1 MKVTEKILRRL
12 IRESISTH
20 TRLREVDEM
29 SGPEGGGGAE
39 SKPLT
44 MKEKIIKFQKLIGL
58 GEAATGNWKD
68 DGTDEYWVKY
78 LSTKNTE
85 LEDNMNWT
93 ETGIDLEKAGTDW
106 GENHGKYSPNIDG
119 IIQFVEDLEVANI
132 AAIAKKL
139 ADEEAARATKTLV
152 NGVKFFTDRLPNLNE
167 KYLVKGSVQIGRI
180 KLDPNPHKTTWA
192 PLKSAKAP
200 LRTTKRLGLMP
211 YFKTTEGFVMQL
223 SIGPDVA
230 TIGKQKADLF
240 VKIRSGTFI
249 DEQKN
254 KTIAKSDYAGQE
266 LRVSQLISDLADKDV
281 VIIDHEGRSSLASEF
296 SITGKGLAFL
306 AIRAY
311 QKAMKAE
318 WRSWSTELSE
328 DKNT

>member
-12 IRESISTH
+12 ISESISTH

-29 SGPEGGGGAE
+29 SSPEGGGGAE

-44 MKEKIIKFQKLIGL
+44 MKEKIVKFQKLIGL
-58 GEAATGNWKD
+58 GDAATGNWED
-68 DGTDEYWVKY
+68 DGTDQFWVEY

-85 LEDNMNWT
+85 LEGNINWT
-93 ETGIDLEKAGTDW
+93 EAGIDLEKAGTKW
-106 GENHGKYSPNIDG
+106 SENHGKYTSNIDG
-119 IIQFVEDLEVANI
+119 IIQFVEDLEAANI

-139 ADEEAARATKTLV
+139 ADEEAASATKTIV

-167 KYLVKGSVQIGRI
+167 KYLVKGPVKIDRI
-180 KLDPNPHKTTWA
+180 KLAPEPFKTTWP
-192 PLKSAKAP
+192 PLKAAKAP
-200 LRTTKRLGLMP
+200 LRTTKALELMP

-223 SIGPDVA
+223 VIGPDVT
-230 TIGKQKADLF
+230 TIGKQKADLL
-240 VKIRSGTFI
+240 VKIRSGTLKN
-249 DEQKN
+249 EQKN
-254 KTIAKSDYAGQE
+254 ETIATSKYADKE
-266 LRVSQLISDLADKDV
+266 LRVSQLISELDDKDV
-281 VIIDHEGRSSLASEF
+281 VIIDHEGRSSFTSKF

-311 QKAMKAE
+311 QKAMKAD